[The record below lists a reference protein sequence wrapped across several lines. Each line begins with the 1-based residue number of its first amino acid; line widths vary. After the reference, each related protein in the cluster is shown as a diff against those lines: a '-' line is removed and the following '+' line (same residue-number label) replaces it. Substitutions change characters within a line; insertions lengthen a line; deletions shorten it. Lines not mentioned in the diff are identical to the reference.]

1 MIESG
6 IDFPGQNGGYYLTEH
21 VVFATLSFESKAM
34 VSLCQF
40 SLLP

>member
-1 MIESG
+1 MIEIG
-6 IDFPGQNGGYYLTEH
+6 IDFPGQNGGYLTEH
-21 VVFATLSFESKAM
+21 VAFATLSFESKAM